1 MERVKQLVGEQMHSA
16 KSFPIRPVHALIL
29 DFKMPIKN
37 GLQVVKELKD
47 FYNNTILE
55 YDQVLTR
62 DLFL

>member
-1 MERVKQLVGEQMHSA
+1 MERVKQLVGEQMQSA

-29 DFKMPIKN
+29 DFQMPIKN
-37 GLQVVKELKD
+37 GLQVVEELKD
-47 FYNNTILE
+47 FYKNTILE